1 MMASFLDL
9 VLVAPGMSVNDDDSS
24 IVVGL
29 LLLAVVIDLSFSS
42 SS

>member
-9 VLVAPGMSVNDDDSS
+9 VLVAPGTSVNDDDSS
-24 IVVGL
+24 IVG

-42 SS
+42 S